1 MNQVKNCL
9 HCGAS
14 LDDSDSFCSYCGR
27 QAEGVNTKKP
37 LPRWIVVLAMVG
49 VLFASAGLGYWYA
62 FGRTDAVPDTPK
74 PSVPVQN
81 QQQAAPPI
89 KEKQLN
95 NPATYLPSPNFKYTV
110 YQQFADGDQ
119 GTMDFLAAQVSD
131 VAVISEL
138 ELVYPP
144 GEEPIGFVQH
154 YLIRSDGI
162 HSVYDSNVDLS
173 DIWMKNNLSKGL
185 QWEQH
190 GIRTTVTGLGVA
202 CDLGFVVLQDCLV
215 IERFNSSVDVEY
227 QYYYA
232 PGHGLVLKKDL
243 RSGQTLYIVRS
254 IDPIDPLQAKNRV
267 QQYSPNRGLLK

>member
-1 MNQVKNCL
+1 
-9 HCGAS
+9 
-14 LDDSDSFCSYCGR
+14 
-27 QAEGVNTKKP
+27 
-37 LPRWIVVLAMVG
+37 MVG

-190 GIRTTVTGLGVA
+190 GIRTTVTGIGVA